1 MKDTDLGIYCV
12 GQKKFYYLETG
23 EVPFPNPIP
32 RLRSTLQQRDLID
45 FDPRNYMDTSN
56 YLIRTI
62 REAKA
67 NDWEMERVF
76 ATTHVKKTIEAQEAA
91 AAAEPLA
98 SGKSS
103 WGKPAAT
110 AVKKKTVRRRKKT
123 AAKTTE
129 QATE

>member
-45 FDPRNYMDTSN
+45 FNPRNYMDTSN

-67 NDWEMERVF
+67 NDWEMERIF
-76 ATTHVKKTIEAQEAA
+76 ATTHVKKTIKAQEAA
-91 AAAEPLA
+91 AAAEPVA

-103 WGKPAAT
+103 WGRPAAPT
-110 AVKKKTVRRRKKT
+110 AKKKTARRGKKT
-123 AAKTTE
+123 VAKVTE

>member
-12 GQKKFYYLETG
+12 NHKKFYYLETG

-32 RLRSTLQQRDLID
+32 RLRSTLQQRNLID
-45 FDPRNYMDTSN
+45 FDPRNYMDTSS

-67 NDWEMERVF
+67 NGWEMERIF
-76 ATTHVKKTIEAQEAA
+76 ATTHVKRTIEAREAA
-91 AAAEPLA
+91 EAAPAK
-98 SGKSS
+98 SSSSS
-103 WGKPAAT
+103 WGKTAAPKAAPA
-110 AVKKKTVRRRKKT
+110 KKTTRRRKKT
-123 AAKTTE
+123 TAQ

>member
-12 GQKKFYYLETG
+12 NQKKFYYLESG

-32 RLRSTLQQRDLID
+32 RLRSTLQQRNLID
-45 FDPRNYMDTSN
+45 FNPQNYMDTSN

-67 NDWEMERVF
+67 NEWEMERIF
-76 ATTHVKKTIEAQEAA
+76 ATTHVKKTIEAREAA
-91 AAAEPLA
+91 EAAPTK
-98 SGKSS
+98 SSSSS
-103 WGKPAAT
+103 WGKTPQVKATPA
-110 AVKKKTVRRRKKT
+110 KKTTRRRKKT
-123 AAKTTE
+123 TAQ

>member
-12 GQKKFYYLETG
+12 NHKKFYYLETG

-32 RLRSTLQQRDLID
+32 RLRSTLQQRNLID
-45 FDPRNYMDTSN
+45 FDPRNYMDTSS

-67 NDWEMERVF
+67 NDWEMERIF
-76 ATTHVKKTIEAQEAA
+76 ATTHVKRTIEAREAA
-91 AAAEPLA
+91 EAAPAK
-98 SGKSS
+98 SSNSS
-103 WGKPAAT
+103 WGKTAEAKAKPA
-110 AVKKKTVRRRKKT
+110 KKTTRRRKKT
-123 AAKTTE
+123 AAQ